1 MPTLNHAARETLQ
14 LAGLTSR
21 QWAQRHGYA
30 SAAEWRGD
38 ECGCPD
44 DRCIGYHHDAEEECG
59 CLPALINELRRDE
72 RKLADARPVWARA
85 LGLRL
90 PPTGASDRL
99 LPEAAAAAQITSI
112 PTLMAFRE
120 GVLVFSQAGALPA
133 PALAELIEKVKG
145 LDMDEIHRS
154 VAAQQA

>member
-1 MPTLNHAARETLQ
+1 MTRLNYAARETLQ

-72 RKLADARPVWARA
+72 RKLADARPVWAAHVRA
-85 LGLRL
+85 TESGTPR
-90 PPTGASDRL
+90 
-99 LPEAAAAAQITSI
+99 I
-112 PTLMAFRE
+112 
-120 GVLVFSQAGALPA
+120 
-133 PALAELIEKVKG
+133 
-145 LDMDEIHRS
+145 
-154 VAAQQA
+154 AQQPSCL

>member
-59 CLPALINELRRDE
+59 CLPALIDELRRDE
-72 RKLADARPVWARA
+72 RKLADARPVWAAHVRA
-85 LGLRL
+85 TESGT
-90 PPTGASDRL
+90 PEDR
-99 LPEAAAAAQITSI
+99 AAAE
-112 PTLMAFRE
+112 TL
-120 GVLVFSQAGALPA
+120 
-133 PALAELIEKVKG
+133 
-145 LDMDEIHRS
+145 
-154 VAAQQA
+154 VAA